1 MGIIIITERGGVLV
15 LFLMDE
21 QGHPQ
26 MIQVSFWPGA
36 EEMLGSIYIGR
47 VEEIV
52 PGIQAAFVSI
62 APKEK
67 VFLPLEE
74 CGHPM
79 LSNREYDGRI
89 KCGDE
94 ILVQIT
100 SKALKTKLP
109 AATARLSLPGIYCVC
124 RMDSPRI
131 TYSGKLKK
139 DMVDELKEAI
149 KAREIPGRKDYGFI
163 IRTNA
168 KSLGEDKEPLFEE
181 MTRFIAIFDEVAQ
194 KYKTRTC
201 HTCLYRSEPEL
212 VRVINGIPVEA
223 YNDIITDNAKI
234 HDLIAPFLTI
244 PVRLYED
251 KMVSLT
257 ALYSLT
263 THLSRALEKRVWLP
277 GGGYLII
284 EPTEAMTVI
293 DVNSGKASGVKNA
306 AKKNLYLQINLE
318 AAKEIARQL
327 RLRNYSGMIMVDFIN
342 MDSEED
348 NKTLMNA
355 LKNYLH
361 EDKVET
367 RLVDMTALGIVE
379 ITRKKI
385 SRPLSDF
392 SHQLLN

>member
-1 MGIIIITERGGVLV
+1 MGKIIITERNDVLL
-15 LFLMDE
+15 LFLLDG

-26 MIQVSFWPGA
+26 MIQVSFWPG
-36 EEMLGSIYIGR
+36 EEELLGSIYIGR

-74 CGHPM
+74 CKQAL
-79 LSNREYDGRI
+79 LSNREYDGRL
-89 KCGDE
+89 KQGDE

-100 SKALKTKLP
+100 SKAVKTKLP
-109 AATARLSLPGIYCVC
+109 GASARLSLPGTYCVC
-124 RMDSPRI
+124 RMDSLKT
-131 TYSGKLKK
+131 TYSGKLTEDVVK
-139 DMVDELKEAI
+139 ELKDAI
-149 KAREIPGRKDYGFI
+149 KEREIPGRKNYGFI

-168 KSLGEDKEPLFEE
+168 RFLRHKEPLFEE
-181 MTRFIAIFDEVAQ
+181 MSRFITIFDDIRQ

-212 VRVINGIPVEA
+212 VRVLKGIPMEE
-223 YNDIITDNAKI
+223 YDDIVTDNGRI
-234 HDLIAPFLTI
+234 RDLITPFLEV
-244 PVRLYED
+244 PVRYYQD
-251 KMVSLT
+251 PMVSLS
-257 ALYSLT
+257 ALYSLN

-277 GGGYLII
+277 CGGYLVI

-293 DVNSGKASGVKNA
+293 DVNSGKASADKSIA
-306 AKKNLYLQINLE
+306 RKNLYLQINLE

-342 MDSEED
+342 MDSDQD
-348 NKTLMNA
+348 NQILMNR
-355 LKNYLH
+355 LNDYLRM
-361 EDKVET
+361 DKVET

-385 SRPLSDF
+385 NRPLSDF
-392 SHQLLN
+392 FTPNIK

>member
-1 MGIIIITERGGVLV
+1 MGKVIITERNNVLV
-15 LFLMDE
+15 LFLLDE
-21 QGHPQ
+21 KGHPQ
-26 MIQVSFWPGA
+26 MIRVSLWPGE
-36 EEMLGSIYIGR
+36 EEMLGNIYIGR

-52 PGIQAAFVSI
+52 PGICSAFVSI
-62 APKEK
+62 APGEK

-74 CGHPM
+74 CKDPL
-79 LSNREYDGRI
+79 LSNREFDGHL
-89 KCGDE
+89 KCGDQ

-109 AATARLSLPGIYCVC
+109 AASARLTLPGSYCVC
-124 RMDSPRI
+124 RMGAHKI
-131 TYSGKLKK
+131 TYSGKLTPETVK
-139 DMVDELKEAI
+139 DLKEAI
-149 KAREIPGRKDYGFI
+149 KTKAIPDRENYGFI

-168 KSLGEDKEPLFEE
+168 RSLGADKEPLFEE
-181 MTRFIAIFDEVAQ
+181 MSKFIDVFRNIGRKF
-194 KYKTRTC
+194 KTRTC

-212 VRVINGIPVEA
+212 VRVLKGIPLES
-223 YNDIITDNAKI
+223 YNEIVTDSARI
-234 HDLIAPFLTI
+234 RELISPFLTA

-251 KMVSLT
+251 KMVSLS
-257 ALYSLT
+257 ALYSLN

-277 GGGYLII
+277 CGGYLVI

-293 DVNSGKASGVKNA
+293 DVNSGKASGNKGI

-318 AAKEIARQL
+318 AACEIARQL

-342 MDSEED
+342 MDSEKD
-348 NKTLMNA
+348 NQILMDA
-355 LKNYLH
+355 LREYLH
-361 EDKVET
+361 EDKVDT